1 MQIIKLN
8 HYNAATLIYLIWP
21 ETFISQDI
29 LDLLQSHT
37 HEN

>member
-8 HYNAATLIYLIWP
+8 HYDATTLIYLLWP
-21 ETFISQDI
+21 EIFISQDTV
-29 LDLLQSHT
+29 DLLQSHT

>member
-8 HYNAATLIYLIWP
+8 YYKAASLIYLIWP
-21 ETFISQDI
+21 KTFISRDI